1 MAGFD
6 NIQVGDTVADAE
18 KPMALDPI
26 VIEEPT
32 VKMEFSVNTSPFA
45 GQKRKYVTSRNLR
58 DRLFKEMETNISLNV
73 KETQSPDSFIVSGR
87 GELHL
92 TVLIETMRREGYEF
106 QVSRPEVIIREING
120 VRYEPYEFLTIS
132 TLLDYQGVVIEVL
145 GARGG
150 LLQNMMSTTQ
160 KKGYFEYLIPT
171 RNLIGLKNELIAKTQ
186 GNIILHHIFYDYR
199 PISISEDKNNSK
211 GSLISWENGEA
222 TAYGI
227 SKAQERGVC
236 LLIREKKFMKE

>member
-160 KKGYFEYLIPT
+160 KKGYFEYLIS
-171 RNLIGLKNELIAKTQ
+171 NA
-186 GNIILHHIFYDYR
+186 
-199 PISISEDKNNSK
+199 
-211 GSLISWENGEA
+211 
-222 TAYGI
+222 
-227 SKAQERGVC
+227 
-236 LLIREKKFMKE
+236 